1 MIKNLIVISP
11 SASALG
17 VPNAS
22 QCVQDLLSAHEISRF
37 PEARYGGPGPVEA
50 CERSLV
56 ASPPFP
62 PALSVSPT
70 SFLRFQPEL
79 DAGPRKETIK
89 FRLDGFAAHPFSDAV
104 APGARAR
111 LAPILV
117 KEDFLHRH
125 QLRAVLAKA
134 RFHFFTFSP
143 RSTSLRMSRDPNIA
157 GFHLAVASTGSVESQ
172 SIANFDFVRI
182 YSRRLQI
189 VDVQKHIV
197 CDKSEATGGIP
208 HFQFSG

>member
-104 APGARAR
+104 APSARAR

-117 KEDFLHRH
+117 IEDLLHRH
-125 QLRAVLAKA
+125 RLRAVLAKA
-134 RFHFFTFSP
+134 RFHFFAFNPSSTRRRMASG
-143 RSTSLRMSRDPNIA
+143 RDSTSCFLIQSSS
-157 GFHLAVASTGSVESQ
+157 AS
-172 SIANFDFVRI
+172 N
-182 YSRRLQI
+182 
-189 VDVQKHIV
+189 
-197 CDKSEATGGIP
+197 
-208 HFQFSG
+208 